1 MGHPFDKELTD
12 RTRYWLSRLTEQV
25 PTDLRSQVEA
35 ARQQREVDSVEALIK
50 LCRTFCDMWAPSHQ
64 QIRRDVGQRRDLGP
78 QMNALI
84 NDPRFVKLWI
94 QRAHGQPDHRDG
106 YLHGA
111 KEGLGPDWFI
121 YHHARS
127 SLALWC
133 LFMTK
138 YGAKDTPGKEFTNT
152 KLDADYAALLHYAD
166 ALATNETSG
175 SMADLCSWL
184 YLGSKK
190 LFSTSGL
197 DAVLPKANDIRLDA
211 YFIWVRSGRTHWHN
225 LNDWLEAEKELMS
238 RVWERLG
245 VETDKA
251 FLSSS
256 QSPETPHY
264 GSPGSF
270 SMRVPLS

>member
-1 MGHPFDKELTD
+1 M
-12 RTRYWLSRLTEQV
+12 
-25 PTDLRSQVEA
+25 
-35 ARQQREVDSVEALIK
+35 
-50 LCRTFCDMWAPSHQ
+50 CAPSYQ
-64 QIRRDVGQRRDLGP
+64 QIRHDVGQRRDLGP
-78 QMNALI
+78 QMNDLV
-84 NDPRFVKLWI
+84 NDPLFVKLWI
-94 QRAHGQPDHRDG
+94 QRTHGQPDHLDG
-106 YLHGA
+106 YPQGA
-111 KEGLGPDWFI
+111 EEGLDPDWFS
-121 YHHARS
+121 YLHARS

-133 LFMTK
+133 VFMTK
-138 YGAKDTPGKEFTNT
+138 YRAKDTPGKEFTNT

-184 YLGSKK
+184 YLGSKT

-197 DAVLPKANDIRLDA
+197 AAVLPKANDIRLDA
-211 YFIWVRSGRTHWHN
+211 YFIWVRGGMTHGHD

-256 QSPETPHY
+256 QSPETPRY